1 MTGIVGLF
9 IPFSH
14 TIDLL
19 YAIGG
24 TILFSGYIVYD
35 TYLINNRLSP
45 DEYIMAAISLY
56 LEYVRILS
64 SHFPPANACCD
75 FRGVALSTSVRL
87 PARFCFYD
95 VLTSPPYSL
104 EHPAP
109 PQQSP
114 ERLVN
119 AEWYGVPNL

>member
-56 LEYVRILS
+56 LEYVRIPL
-64 SHFPPANACCD
+64 SHFPLTHPRCLS
-75 FRGVALSTSVRL
+75 RGAALSTSVR
-87 PARFCFYD
+87 FQHVS
-95 VLTSPPYSL
+95 VLKTS
-104 EHPAP
+104 
-109 PQQSP
+109 
-114 ERLVN
+114 
-119 AEWYGVPNL
+119 

>member
-1 MTGIVGLF
+1 MGPWLFGGLIALCKDLLYPPFFLLTTSCIVVGMTGIVGIF

-35 TYLINNRLSP
+35 TYLINRRLSP

-56 LEYVRILS
+56 LECVPISL
-64 SHFPPANACCD
+64 
-75 FRGVALSTSVRL
+75 RL
-87 PARFCFYD
+87 FLMD
-95 VLTSPPYSL
+95 
-104 EHPAP
+104 
-109 PQQSP
+109 
-114 ERLVN
+114 
-119 AEWYGVPNL
+119 

>member
-1 MTGIVGLF
+1 MGTFFILSLFLLTARYIVVGMTGVVGLF

-56 LEYVRILS
+56 LECVHMSL
-64 SHFPPANACCD
+64 PPFTN
-75 FRGVALSTSVRL
+75 
-87 PARFCFYD
+87 
-95 VLTSPPYSL
+95 
-104 EHPAP
+104 
-109 PQQSP
+109 
-114 ERLVN
+114 
-119 AEWYGVPNL
+119 

>member
-1 MTGIVGLF
+1 MTFPAWGRGSSEASSLSVGTFFSLPFLLLINGRVAVGMTGLVGIF

-35 TYLINNRLSP
+35 TYLINGRLSP

-56 LEYVRILS
+56 LECVPIPLS
-64 SHFPPANACCD
+64 PF
-75 FRGVALSTSVRL
+75 SV
-87 PARFCFYD
+87 D
-95 VLTSPPYSL
+95 
-104 EHPAP
+104 
-109 PQQSP
+109 
-114 ERLVN
+114 
-119 AEWYGVPNL
+119 